1 MSAHN
6 DLLAPADTAAD
17 LDATAFTHVPGRLR
31 AHYATDDF
39 AAAVALLDSV
49 AAVADEL
56 NHHPDVSLGYG
67 RIEFELSS
75 HDAGGVT
82 ARDVRL
88 ALRIQALA
96 DAAGAGAG

>member
-6 DLLAPADTAAD
+6 ELLAAADTASE
-17 LDATAFTHVPGRLR
+17 LGGTAFTHVPGRLR
-31 AHYATDDF
+31 AHYATADF
-39 AAAVALLDSV
+39 AAAVGLLDSV
-49 AAVADEL
+49 ATVADEL

-82 ARDVRL
+82 SRDVAL

-96 DAAGAGAG
+96 DAAGASAA

>member
-6 DLLAPADTAAD
+6 DLLAAADTSAE
-17 LDATAFTHVPGRLR
+17 LSGTAFTHVPGRLR
-31 AHYATDDF
+31 AHYATADF
-39 AAAVALLDSV
+39 ASAVRLLDAVAV
-49 AAVADEL
+49 VADEL

-67 RIEFELSS
+67 RIEFDLSS

-82 ARDVRL
+82 SRDVRL

-96 DAAGAGAG
+96 DAAGAGAA

>member
-6 DLLAPADTAAD
+6 ELLAAADTASE
-17 LDATAFTHVPGRLR
+17 LGGTAFTHVPGRLR
-31 AHYATDDF
+31 AHYATADF
-39 AAAVALLDSV
+39 AAAVGLLDSV
-49 AAVADEL
+49 ATVADEL

-82 ARDVRL
+82 SRDVAL

-96 DAAGAGAG
+96 DAAGARPA

>member
-6 DLLAPADTAAD
+6 ELLAAADTSSE
-17 LDATAFTHVPGRLR
+17 LSGTAFTHVPGRLR
-31 AHYATDDF
+31 AHYATADF
-39 AAAVALLDSV
+39 AAAVGLLDSV
-49 AAVADEL
+49 ATVADEL

-82 ARDVRL
+82 SRDVAL

-96 DAAGAGAG
+96 DAAGASAA